1 MFRRTALALSLVALL
16 AGSGVAYAQSTQGQT
31 PAPREH
37 GMNRMQQRL
46 GLTNDQVTS
55 IRAAF
60 ERHRDEQKQA
70 WKALHTAQAELR
82 QLALN
87 GADTTAKAAEVQ
99 QLLGQTVTLRVKVLQ
114 EIGPI
119 LTPEQ
124 RVKFAQAQHRP
135 GMGRHHKAPT
145 QS

>member
-1 MFRRTALALSLVALL
+1 MAPPSRKCKSTAEERRLCRWR
-16 AGSGVAYAQSTQGQT
+16 G
-31 PAPREH
+31 
-37 GMNRMQQRL
+37 
-46 GLTNDQVTS
+46 
-55 IRAAF
+55 
-60 ERHRDEQKQA
+60 
-70 WKALHTAQAELR
+70 
-82 QLALN
+82 
-87 GADTTAKAAEVQ
+87 DTTAKAAEVQ